1 VTLIGPCAA
10 PTSRAQ
16 DVRIAPEAAILTSAW
31 QRNGTEHVRYAQACT
46 VPVTRIKPSA
56 DQRLFR
62 PGGLQDDLPR
72 RSARSPSIPGSDPDK
87 KAVVG
92 LRVTTGRH
100 RITSMSSEE

>member
-46 VPVTRIKPSA
+46 VPVTRIRPPV
-56 DQRLFR
+56 DQRLFGVR
-62 PGGLQDDLPR
+62 AVCG
-72 RSARSPSIPGSDPDK
+72 RSAAQIRSVESIPGSGPDQ
-87 KAVVG
+87 KAVVD
-92 LRVTTGRH
+92 LRVTAAWH